1 MTRTFIAVELDA
13 AVRAALE
20 RVIARLRRAAPEVR
34 WADPAGLHLTLA
46 FLGEQ
51 DDERLT
57 AAHEATAAA
66 ARLGHPFYIEVGQPG
81 YFGPKWAPR
90 VIWAGVGGETAK
102 LTAVQETLARELER
116 RGFAREDRPFA
127 PHLTLARLKERVSP
141 QTLGA
146 LLREV
151 ETPAWRTSGEGGMR
165 VERLSVMKSE
175 LARPA
180 AIYTCLAEYEMGKG
194 AESGEHEG
202 YGEEQRNTGKN

>member
-13 AVRAALE
+13 VVRAALE
-20 RVIARLRRAAPEVR
+20 RVIARLRSAAPEMR
-34 WADPAGLHLTLA
+34 WANPAGLHLTLA
-46 FLGEQ
+46 FLGELG
-51 DDERLT
+51 DERLA
-57 AAHEATAAA
+57 AAHEAAATAAG
-66 ARLGHPFYIEVGQPG
+66 LGHPFSIEVGQPG

-116 RGFAREDRPFA
+116 CGFAREDRPFA
-127 PHLTLARLKERVSP
+127 PHLTLARLKGRIAP

-151 ETPAWRTSGEGGMR
+151 EAPARRTAGEGRMR

-180 AIYTCLAEYEMGKG
+180 AIYTCLAEYTLGNG
-194 AESGEHEG
+194 IGNGEHEG
-202 YGEEQRNTGKN
+202 HEEERRDTEKN